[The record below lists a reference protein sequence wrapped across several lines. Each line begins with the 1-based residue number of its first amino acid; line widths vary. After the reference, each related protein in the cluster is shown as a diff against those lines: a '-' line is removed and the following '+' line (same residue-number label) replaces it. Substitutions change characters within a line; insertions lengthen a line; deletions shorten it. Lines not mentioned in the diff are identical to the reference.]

1 MNNRQESRGP
11 GGGGRGPGGGSR
23 GPGGG
28 SRGPGGPRR
37 SFHRRRVC
45 RYCKNKDLYI
55 DYKDAKALRPYL
67 TERGRIMP
75 RRITG
80 TCAKHQRAIATAIK
94 RARNIA
100 ILPFTTISM

>member
-1 MNNRQESRGP
+1 MNRREGKRDSRP
-11 GGGGRGPGGGSR
+11 QR
-23 GPGGG
+23 
-28 SRGPGGPRR
+28 GGPRR

-45 RYCKNKDLYI
+45 IYCKNKGLFI
-55 DYKDAKALRPYL
+55 DYKDAKALRPFL

-100 ILPFTTISM
+100 LLPFTTISM